1 MYAGYVDDRLL
12 FSAGMAGY
20 EISAGTLHKEI
31 GKCDSAIIKL
41 PPSNLMRDTPVKR
54 ASIIKICKD
63 GVTVFKGCVAD
74 TSMDF
79 AGNKTY
85 NIDGA
90 MMWMKDICKPPF
102 TMTEDTML
110 YYATAIITQY
120 NDVCRATKQIKL
132 GTVDDT
138 LPTLAVEQT
147 EYKSMLSLLQDA
159 AQAIGG
165 TLCIRYDGDDIFL
178 DVIKAYDHRCAQQI
192 EISKNLLDLT
202 DQIDSA
208 DLITRVYPLGKD
220 GLTIASVNNN
230 STCLINADAEGL
242 YGRIDGTL
250 RVDTDDADALKA
262 QAAAYLAQ
270 YCGLSHGI
278 RVTAADLSAV
288 DFKLESYHIGDS
300 VRVVSPPH
308 GIDTIMQ
315 VTSMD
320 TSLVSEKD
328 TMVLGWSNR
337 TLTGAVASGGGSSS
351 GTTTSGGGGTI
362 DVDDALSLDS
372 TNPVQNKVVTAALA
386 GKASTATATQPA
398 AGLMSAADKVK
409 LDGIEDGATKTIVD
423 DAMSDTSTNPVQNKI
438 VTAELDKKA
447 GKDVA
452 TADADG
458 LMSAADKVKLDGIED
473 GATKTIVDDAMS
485 DTSTNPVQNKV
496 IKKYIDEKG
505 VNYFDTYVEKPTKE
519 KLTAYADYYTCECKA
534 THTYAEI
541 AAALAKDMVPR
552 VLLVDVIDSVGA
564 NRIVCPL
571 NEYYNGADGSYDFD
585 APNIAGMYGYGT
597 GIVSISEDGAVYTC
611 SAGELPPAT
620 DKDNGKCLVVDGGR
634 YRCGTPAAAT
644 QSTPGYMSAADK
656 AKLDGI
662 EAGANKTVVDAALD
676 ATSTNPV
683 QNKAVKTALDGKAG
697 TAVATASANGL
708 MSAADKAK
716 LDGIDVGANKTTVD
730 AALDA
735 ASENPVQNKAVKK
748 ALDGKLSTR
757 GGEISASL
765 EVGQTVSAEG
775 SVSVGRTSTD
785 TGIHFEKAA
794 SDAGRISHGSDPM
807 TGVAPIARLKVASP
821 TEDDDAATKGY
832 VDGSAVRYDAA
843 QELEFAQKGQA
854 RQNIDAAGVDSHQ
867 FQGFLTL
874 SPANETL
881 GHGVGLSP
889 TGSGHNYTLDIS
901 DVDEGNPTLLTGVKT
916 PTDAN
921 TNAATTVEY
930 VKNKIAEVAASGGVD
945 VDNALSATST
955 NPVQNKVVTA
965 ALTGKAGTAVATT
978 SANGLMSAADKTK
991 LDGVEAGATRTTVDA
1006 ALDAASENPVQ
1017 NKAVLS
1023 ALDGKM
1029 DKSGGTFTGNVYG
1042 KYFCGTWLQSTAAS
1056 DLGRTPGKIAVL
1068 DDSGWVYYRTPAEL
1082 LADIGAMSGGD
1093 YYTKAETDAA
1103 IAVRASTSAYG
1114 TTKLSNSTT
1123 SSSKTLAATPY
1134 AVKTALAQAKAYVD
1148 SAIAVAIN
1156 SAY

>member
-1 MYAGYVDDRLL
+1 MDDQSTYVGPTAAAKLAAL
-12 FSAGMAGY
+12 AKA
-20 EISAGTLHKEI
+20 AAKN
-31 GKCDSAIIKL
+31 AI
-41 PPSNLMRDTPVKR
+41 
-54 ASIIKICKD
+54 
-63 GVTVFKGCVAD
+63 
-74 TSMDF
+74 
-79 AGNKTY
+79 
-85 NIDGA
+85 
-90 MMWMKDICKPPF
+90 
-102 TMTEDTML
+102 
-110 YYATAIITQY
+110 
-120 NDVCRATKQIKL
+120 
-132 GTVDDT
+132 TVDDQ
-138 LPTLAVEQT
+138 LYSQ
-147 EYKSMLSLLQDA
+147 
-159 AQAIGG
+159 
-165 TLCIRYDGDDIFL
+165 
-178 DVIKAYDHRCAQQI
+178 
-192 EISKNLLDLT
+192 
-202 DQIDSA
+202 
-208 DLITRVYPLGKD
+208 
-220 GLTIASVNNN
+220 
-230 STCLINADAEGL
+230 ST
-242 YGRIDGTL
+242 
-250 RVDTDDADALKA
+250 
-262 QAAAYLAQ
+262 
-270 YCGLSHGI
+270 H
-278 RVTAADLSAV
+278 
-288 DFKLESYHIGDS
+288 
-300 VRVVSPPH
+300 
-308 GIDTIMQ
+308 
-315 VTSMD
+315 
-320 TSLVSEKD
+320 
-328 TMVLGWSNR
+328 
-337 TLTGAVASGGGSSS
+337 
-351 GTTTSGGGGTI
+351 
-362 DVDDALSLDS
+362 
-372 TNPVQNKVVTAALA
+372 PVQNKVVTAALGEKA
-386 GKASTATATQPA
+386 GKDVATQYIN
-398 AGLMSAADKVK
+398 GLMSKDDKAK
-409 LDGIEDGATKTIVD
+409 LDGIEAGANKTTVD
-423 DAMSDTSTNPVQNKI
+423 AALDAGSTNPVQNKI

-473 GATKTIVDDAMS
+473 GANKTIVDDAMS

-496 IKKYIDEKG
+496 IKQYVDEKG
-505 VNYFDTYVEKPTKE
+505 VNYFDTYVEKPTKGQ
-519 KLTAYADYYTCECKA
+519 LTAYADYYTCKCKA

-552 VLLVDVIDSVGA
+552 VLLVDVIGSAGA

-597 GIVSISEDGAVYTC
+597 GIVSISEDGADYTC

-620 DKDNGKCLVVDGGR
+620 GNGKCLVVDDGR
-634 YRCGTPAAAT
+634 YRCGTPATAT

-662 EAGANKTVVDAALD
+662 EDGANKTVVDAELD
-676 ATSTNPV
+676 AGSANPV
-683 QNKAVKTALDGKAG
+683 QNKAVKAALDSK
-697 TAVATASANGL
+697 ASAAEATTGAAGL

-807 TGVAPIARLKVASP
+807 TGVAPIARLKVADP
-821 TEDDDAATKGY
+821 TEDDDVTTKKY
-832 VDGSAVRYDAA
+832 VDDRAVRHDAA
-843 QELEFAQKGQA
+843 QGLTSDQKFIA
-854 RQNIDAAGVDSHQ
+854 CANIGAVNQKSVWTEGNVALLPRGADGTKTINIMPSEKSNDYT
-867 FQGFLTL
+867 LTL
-874 SPANETL
+874 DAGPENVPVYVA
-881 GHGVGLSP
+881 GL
-889 TGSGHNYTLDIS
+889 
-901 DVDEGNPTLLTGVKT
+901 ET
-916 PTDAN
+916 PTDAQ
-921 TNAATTVEY
+921 TDYAANVAF
-930 VKNKIAEVAASGGVD
+930 VKAKIAEAAAIGGVD

>member
-1 MYAGYVDDRLL
+1 MDDQSTYVGPTAAAKLAAL
-12 FSAGMAGY
+12 AKA
-20 EISAGTLHKEI
+20 AAKN
-31 GKCDSAIIKL
+31 AI
-41 PPSNLMRDTPVKR
+41 
-54 ASIIKICKD
+54 
-63 GVTVFKGCVAD
+63 
-74 TSMDF
+74 
-79 AGNKTY
+79 
-85 NIDGA
+85 
-90 MMWMKDICKPPF
+90 
-102 TMTEDTML
+102 
-110 YYATAIITQY
+110 
-120 NDVCRATKQIKL
+120 
-132 GTVDDT
+132 TVDDQ
-138 LPTLAVEQT
+138 LYSQ
-147 EYKSMLSLLQDA
+147 
-159 AQAIGG
+159 
-165 TLCIRYDGDDIFL
+165 
-178 DVIKAYDHRCAQQI
+178 
-192 EISKNLLDLT
+192 
-202 DQIDSA
+202 
-208 DLITRVYPLGKD
+208 
-220 GLTIASVNNN
+220 
-230 STCLINADAEGL
+230 ST
-242 YGRIDGTL
+242 
-250 RVDTDDADALKA
+250 
-262 QAAAYLAQ
+262 
-270 YCGLSHGI
+270 H
-278 RVTAADLSAV
+278 
-288 DFKLESYHIGDS
+288 
-300 VRVVSPPH
+300 
-308 GIDTIMQ
+308 
-315 VTSMD
+315 
-320 TSLVSEKD
+320 
-328 TMVLGWSNR
+328 
-337 TLTGAVASGGGSSS
+337 
-351 GTTTSGGGGTI
+351 
-362 DVDDALSLDS
+362 
-372 TNPVQNKVVTAALA
+372 PVQNKVVTAALGEKA
-386 GKASTATATQPA
+386 GKDVATQYIN
-398 AGLMSAADKVK
+398 GLMSKDDKAK
-409 LDGIEDGATKTIVD
+409 LDGIEAGANKTTVD
-423 DAMSDTSTNPVQNKI
+423 AALDAGSTNPVQNKI

-473 GATKTIVDDAMS
+473 GANKTIVDDAMS

-496 IKKYIDEKG
+496 IKQYVDEKG
-505 VNYFDTYVEKPTKE
+505 VNYFDTYVEKPTKGQ
-519 KLTAYADYYTCECKA
+519 LTAYADYYTCKCKA

-552 VLLVDVIDSVGA
+552 VLLVDVIGSAGA

-597 GIVSISEDGAVYTC
+597 GIVSISEDGADYTC

-620 DKDNGKCLVVDGGR
+620 GNGKCLVVDDGR
-634 YRCGTPAAAT
+634 YRCGTPATAT

-656 AKLDGI
+656 AKLDGV
-662 EAGANKTVVDAALD
+662 EAGANKTIVDAALD
-676 ATSTNPV
+676 AASENPV
-683 QNKAVKTALDGKAG
+683 QNKAVKTALDTKAG
-697 TAVATASANGL
+697 TAVATTSANGL

-716 LDGIDVGANKTTVD
+716 LDGVEAGANKTTVD

-735 ASENPVQNKAVKK
+735 ASENPVQNKAVKA

-757 GGEISASL
+757 GGEISGYLS
-765 EVGQTVSAEG
+765 VGLTVSAEG
-775 SVSVGRTSTD
+775 SVSTGKTSTD
-785 TGIHFEKAA
+785 TGIHFEKAG
-794 SDAGRISHGSDPM
+794 SDVGRISHGSDPM

-854 RQNIDAAGVDSHQ
+854 RQNIDAAGVDSPQ

-930 VKNKIAEVAASGGVD
+930 VKNKIAEVA
-945 VDNALSATST
+945 
-955 NPVQNKVVTA
+955 
-965 ALTGKAGTAVATT
+965 
-978 SANGLMSAADKTK
+978 
-991 LDGVEAGATRTTVDA
+991 ATRTTVDA